1 MNNVLLMQPNHNINQ
16 LQKQPLDK
24 HFVHSLAWAEIAV
37 QFFNVIIQLA
47 TIYMLQHQA
56 KVMFRLH
63 GAVQLNYVWM
73 INVLFLQKKQSGH
86 YHRNNSS
93 GEIAM
98 PDGISIYLQNGDFAV
113 YT

>member
-16 LQKQPLDK
+16 LQKQSLDE
-24 HFVHSLAWAEIAV
+24 HFIHSLARAEIAV
-37 QFFNVIIQLA
+37 QFFDVIIQLA
-47 TIYMLQHQA
+47 TVYMLQHQA

-63 GAVQLNYVWM
+63 GAVQLNYVWV
-73 INVLFLQKKQSGH
+73 INVLFLQRKQSGH

-93 GEIAM
+93 AEITV
-98 PDGISIYLQNGDFAV
+98 PDPTSIYLQNGDFAV